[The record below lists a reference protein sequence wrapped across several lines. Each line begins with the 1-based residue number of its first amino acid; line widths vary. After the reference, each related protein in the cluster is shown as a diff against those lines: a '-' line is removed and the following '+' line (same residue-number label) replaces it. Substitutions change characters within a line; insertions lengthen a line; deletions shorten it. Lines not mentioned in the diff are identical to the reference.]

1 MRTENIFKCNCALP
15 TLTAKCGIKIDLL
28 STQRRHTKSEPNA
41 EWLRFW
47 GHIEDI
53 MAQLEALS
61 PWPVSDDDDDND
73 DAPSPDHRITGYPR
87 QQDSNDPATPL
98 SAFQFQGMYLFGRL
112 SVNLRSG
119 NLLSLLL
126 CAYNAP
132 KCDHNK

>member
-1 MRTENIFKCNCALP
+1 MTMTMTMPHPDHRIT
-15 TLTAKCGIKIDLL
+15 G
-28 STQRRHTKSEPNA
+28 
-41 EWLRFW
+41 
-47 GHIEDI
+47 
-53 MAQLEALS
+53 
-61 PWPVSDDDDDND
+61 
-73 DAPSPDHRITGYPR
+73 SPDHRITGYPR

-98 SAFQFQGMYLFGRL
+98 SAFQFHGMYLFGRL